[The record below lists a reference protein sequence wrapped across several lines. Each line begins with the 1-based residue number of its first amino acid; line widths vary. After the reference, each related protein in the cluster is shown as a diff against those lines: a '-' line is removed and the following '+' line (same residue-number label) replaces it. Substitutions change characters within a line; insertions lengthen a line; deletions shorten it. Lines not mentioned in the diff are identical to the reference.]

1 METGATDG
9 IFLRNAGIPTYGISA
24 LFLDVDDTRA
34 HGRDERIIAA
44 EFDRA
49 AEYQLA
55 LIKAFV
61 TTPLTPPTA
70 PKPIPLHPSH
80 D

>member
-1 METGATDG
+1 
-9 IFLRNAGIPTYGISA
+9 
-24 LFLDVDDTRA
+24 VDDTRA
-34 HGRDERIIAA
+34 HGRDERIISA

-61 TTPLTPPTA
+61 TPNSNTVP
-70 PKPIPLHPSH
+70 
-80 D
+80 